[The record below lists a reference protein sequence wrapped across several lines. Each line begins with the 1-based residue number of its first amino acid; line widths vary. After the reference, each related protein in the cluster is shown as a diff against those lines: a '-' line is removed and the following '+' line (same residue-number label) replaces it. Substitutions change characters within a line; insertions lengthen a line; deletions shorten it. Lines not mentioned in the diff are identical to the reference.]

1 MFKAALG
8 IALLAVRVCADG
20 SKDLG
25 SVLAG
30 NKDVSKFYDL
40 IKKFPDVL
48 LQLPN
53 YSGVTIAVPSNKA
66 IENIPYTA
74 LNNVWDPEDKEK
86 TVSLLQYH
94 ILKGTI
100 AIGGLQEG
108 PTYFETTMLTNS
120 AYTNVTTGQGVL
132 INKQGD
138 SAFFISGQGSRSTVT
153 DSDMTFAGG
162 LIHIVDNLLIP
173 PSQIDKTAEAFQ
185 AKSFLGSL
193 YAAKLMP
200 DIAYSKNVTIFAP
213 SNEAFKAVGGTL
225 QHLNA
230 TKLARIMSYHV
241 IPNQVLDAKAL
252 TNGTTYSTLA
262 KDASG
267 LRAAQLTIRQSGNN
281 KYANSAQIVQ
291 PDILLAN
298 GVMHLIGN
306 VLNPDAEYVLP
317 NPKIA
322 AQPPVFAV
330 STAPGAFTTAL
341 PCTTNCPVTTTS
353 DADAATSTGAT
364 TTARSPSHSTSRGMA
379 PRCTARV
386 AGVAMAK
393 YSTSKAQK
401 YRSYKTETIATP

>member
-1 MFKAALG
+1 
-8 IALLAVRVCADG
+8 
-20 SKDLG
+20 
-25 SVLAG
+25 
-30 NKDVSKFYDL
+30 
-40 IKKFPDVL
+40 
-48 LQLPN
+48 
-53 YSGVTIAVPSNKA
+53 IAVPSDKA
-66 IENIPYTA
+66 IDNIPYTA
-74 LNNVWDPEDKEK
+74 LNNVWDPDDKDK

-94 ILKGTI
+94 ILKGTV

-108 PTYFETTMLTNS
+108 PTYFETTMLTNA

-138 SAFFISGQGSRSTVT
+138 SAFFISGQGSRSTIT
-153 DSDMTFAGG
+153 DSDLTFAGG

-173 PSQIDKTAEAFQ
+173 PSQIDKTAQAFQ

-213 SNEAFKAVGGTL
+213 SNDAFKAVGGTL
-225 QHLNA
+225 QNMDA
-230 TKLARIMSYHV
+230 AKLARIMSYHI
-241 IPNQVLDAKAL
+241 IPDQVLDAKTL
-252 TNGTTYSTLA
+252 TNGTSYTTLA

-267 LRAAQLTIRQSGNN
+267 LHAARLTIRQSGNN

-298 GVMHLIGN
+298 GVMHLVSN

-341 PCTTNCPVTTTS
+341 PCTTNCPVTTT
-353 DADAATSTGAT
+353 TGAETASSTAPT
-364 TTARSPSHSTSRGMA
+364 TTTRSPSHSPSKGTG

-386 AGVAMAK
+386 AGAAMGMLGLGAGMEVNTMQGFVRGAK
-393 YSTSKAQK
+393 AHGVGARKPTRSAGLARLAVKTVRSEGFLMFKAEQATRVHVHAMRGPDTVTST
-401 YRSYKTETIATP
+401 

>member
-1 MFKAALG
+1 MMKSALA
-8 IALLAVRVCADG
+8 IALFAAAVCAEG

-74 LNNVWDPEDKEK
+74 LNNVWDPEDKDK
-86 TVSLLQYH
+86 TVPLLQYH
-94 ILKGTI
+94 ILKGTV

-108 PTYFETTMLTNS
+108 PTYFETTMLTNP

-132 INKQGD
+132 INKQGE
-138 SAFFISGQGSRSTVT
+138 SAYFISGQGSRSTVT
-153 DSDMTFAGG
+153 DSDLTFTGG

-173 PSQIDKTAEAFQ
+173 PSQIDKTAQSFQ
-185 AKSFLGSL
+185 ARSFLGSL
-193 YAAKLMP
+193 YAANLMP
-200 DIAYSKNVTIFAP
+200 DIAYAKNITIFAP
-213 SNEAFKAVGGTL
+213 SNDAFKAVGGTL
-225 QHLNA
+225 QDLNA

-241 IPNQVLDAKAL
+241 IPNQVLDSKTL
-252 TNGTTYSTLA
+252 TNGTQYATLA

-267 LRAAQLTIRQSGNN
+267 LRSSQLTIRQSGNN

-298 GVMHLIGN
+298 GVMHIISN

-353 DADAATSTGAT
+353 DDASGAGAT
-364 TTARSPSHSTSRGMA
+364 TTPTRSVSHSTSKAMA

-386 AGVAMAK
+386 AGAAVGMLGLGAGMAFL
-393 YSTSKAQK
+393 
-401 YRSYKTETIATP
+401 